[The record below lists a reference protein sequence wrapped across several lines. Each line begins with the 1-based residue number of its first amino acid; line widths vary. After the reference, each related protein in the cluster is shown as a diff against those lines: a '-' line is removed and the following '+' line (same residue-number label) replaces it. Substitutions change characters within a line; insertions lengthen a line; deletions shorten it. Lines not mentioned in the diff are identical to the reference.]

1 MSAHRA
7 SSALSRTLFFAQRRL
22 TTVLTILTTEETE
35 LLSVWFFALKL
46 STWLFDFE
54 EDSDLLLLS
63 EGLVNK

>member
-1 MSAHRA
+1 MSPHPAC
-7 SSALSRTLFFAQRRL
+7 SALNRTLFFAQRRL

>member
-1 MSAHRA
+1 MSPHPTC
-7 SSALSRTLFFAQRRL
+7 STLSRTLFIAQRRL

>member
-1 MSAHRA
+1 MSPHPAC
-7 SSALSRTLFFAQRRL
+7 SALSRKLFFAQRRL
-22 TTVLTILTTEETE
+22 TTLLTILTTEETE
-35 LLSVWFFALKL
+35 LLSVRFFALKL

>member
-1 MSAHRA
+1 MSPHPA

-22 TTVLTILTTEETE
+22 PTVLTILTTEETE

-46 STWLFDFE
+46 STWLFDLE